1 MTAADASAV
10 RALQRAYVRW
20 QARGLPR
27 RRSRWTAL
35 RGSALVML
43 LAVLIVV
50 ILARSAGSACEL
62 PVSLEF
68 DAGPDDPAVSAA
80 AAVAAVGLWLVA
92 VVGAVVA
99 VRRVL
104 VIGRRRSMW
113 MYPNWHRR
121 IQGAAATA
129 VGRWLLGG
137 CVVVALG
144 LLATGLCSVPEWVTV
159 LIGLAVFAGLL
170 LVVFGAAVSTEAGWV
185 GFALV
190 VVIDVLSVGVL
201 LGYALIDPEQAPFA
215 LVGAVAFTIHGGC
228 TAVAC
233 RWSFVVGTMPG
244 SRADDRAKAG
254 ETGRSLCALWVL
266 LLIAYLVVILDD
278 TLLDRAVSLLTSPI
292 VVALTLGALAVTL
305 GSGHTKYVEAR
316 EAARRR
322 VRDKRSA
329 RTTTFDRRDDLM
341 PRIAAR
347 MIAACGP
354 LPTADIA
361 AGVNRMS
368 ALGVDERQLRR
379 DLGGSI
385 LLARTGADTWTLAE
399 GVDPRRLGWT
409 TDRALQRQA
418 GDARLTGT
426 ELDALL
432 DKAGYRGLPVT
443 GYLRPTHPLVRPHG
457 RGPARR
463 WSVLAGSGSGP
474 TPPVA

>member
-1 MTAADASAV
+1 MSAADLLAV
-10 RALQRAYVRW
+10 RTLQYAYVRW

-27 RRSRWTAL
+27 RRTRWVVL
-35 RGSALVML
+35 RRSALVML
-43 LAVLIVV
+43 LAILVV
-50 ILARSAGSACEL
+50 VTLARSSGSTCDL
-62 PVSLEF
+62 PVELEF
-68 DAGPDDPAVSAA
+68 DAGPDDPGVSAG
-80 AAVAAVGLWLVA
+80 AAVAAVGLWLA
-92 VVGAVVA
+92 AIVGAVA
-99 VRRVL
+99 AIRRVL

-129 VGRWLLGG
+129 VGRSLLAASTVAVLWLLAAGV
-137 CVVVALG
+137 CEVAEG
-144 LLATGLCSVPEWVTV
+144 ITV
-159 LIGLAVFAGLL
+159 MIGLAFFVGLL

-190 VVIDVLSVGVL
+190 AVIDLLSVCL
-201 LGYALIDPEQAPFA
+201 LAGYALVDPEHAPFA
-215 LVGAVAFTIHGGC
+215 LVGAVAFAIHAGC

-266 LLIAYLVVILDD
+266 LLIAYLVIILDE
-278 TLLDRAVSLLTSPI
+278 TLLDRAVSLLTSPV

-322 VRDKRSA
+322 VRDRRSA
-329 RTTTFDRRDDLM
+329 RTTTFDRRDDLV

-354 LPTADIA
+354 LPIADIA

-368 ALGVDERQLRR
+368 ALGVHERRLRQE
-379 DLGGSI
+379 LGGSA
-385 LLARTGADTWTLAE
+385 LLARTDADTWALAD
-399 GVDPRRLGWT
+399 GVDPRRLGWA
-409 TDRALQRQA
+409 TDRALQRLV
-418 GDARLTGT
+418 GDARLTGA
-426 ELDALL
+426 ELDARL
-432 DKAGYRGLPVT
+432 DAAGYRGLAVT
-443 GYLRPTHPLVRPHG
+443 GYLRPTHPLVRSHG
-457 RGPARR
+457 HGPIRR
-463 WSVLAGSGSGP
+463 WTVLTGAGRS
-474 TPPVA
+474 